1 MARIATTCILI
12 AFCGAGGLPGGD
24 GLWLCVG
31 ADGHVGLKGPVDTP
45 CHAGMGEHEEHAA
58 EFQPAGDE
66 QARPSPCGP
75 CVDIPLKTFV
85 GTRPVRPRGSG
96 VPDAL
101 ACCVGA
107 VAPEPA
113 RGALLSGLVRPCPP
127 AVPLGDHRFGETIVL
142 LI

>member
-1 MARIATTCILI
+1 MARIATTCVLI

-45 CHAGMGEHEEHAA
+45 CHAGMGEHEEHAVGI
-58 EFQPAGDE
+58 QPAGDE
-66 QARPSPCGP
+66 QARPNPCGP

-85 GTRPVRPRGSG
+85 GTSPVRPRGSG
-96 VPDAL
+96 APNTLV
-101 ACCVGA
+101 CCAGA

-113 RGALLSGLVRPCPP
+113 TGTLLPGPVRLCPP
-127 AVPLGDHRFGETIVL
+127 AAALRDHRFRETIVL
-142 LI
+142 QI